1 MTKNRK
7 LANVFLRV
15 PVWDGRLELVRMG
28 DVQKVDALKYGDWD
42 ELERFALMLCK
53 QVGAFILIVGA
64 LQLRC
69 ANWRDKNA
77 MYYTID
83 LRGECRLETRDI
95 SRAAR
100 EFASDCRQYLHG
112 VI

>member
-1 MTKNRK
+1 MIENRK
-7 LANVFLRV
+7 LLNVFLRV

-28 DVQKVDALKYGDWD
+28 DTQKVDALRYGDW
-42 ELERFALMLCK
+42 EGLERFTVTLCE
-53 QVGAFILIVGA
+53 QVGAFILSVGA
-64 LQLRC
+64 LTFRC

-83 LRGECRLETRDI
+83 LRGECRLETRDV

-100 EFASDCRQYLHG
+100 EFASDCKQYLHG